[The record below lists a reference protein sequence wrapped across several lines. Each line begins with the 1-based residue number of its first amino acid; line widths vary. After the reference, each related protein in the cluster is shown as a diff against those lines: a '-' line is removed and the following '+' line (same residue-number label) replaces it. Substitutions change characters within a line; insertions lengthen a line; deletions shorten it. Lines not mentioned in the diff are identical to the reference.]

1 MCRVSFAFVCS
12 GTSLL
17 AVSRLTAGRLSWPLA
32 VSGNGILTLRRAVA
46 NGTPVDDDWRKK
58 KKKKKKKREE
68 TNITNSR
75 SIGSTCYIARSQQV
89 AGTSSLRLF
98 YSCFRSSI
106 AGRKNAN
113 SNEPT
118 NDLGHSWTRRPTR
131 RRVQVAAHKSR
142 PPRAAERGYEWEEG
156 TCDDNPLRGK
166 WFNYCYLFQQ
176 RWHDVDVV
184 AARREISLRELQRE
198 ANNISPKKARD
209 HRGTEAYRFENWEN
223 RAVIERHRGST
234 SAACTTIEKCGR
246 RRNSQDAHAYMIVT
260 VFTIRTQ

>member
-1 MCRVSFAFVCS
+1 
-12 GTSLL
+12 
-17 AVSRLTAGRLSWPLA
+17 VSRILRVRLQQYVIIGGQSLH
-32 VSGNGILTLRRAVA
+32 
-46 NGTPVDDDWRKK
+46 WRKAVVTISGIRK
-58 KKKKKKKREE
+58 RHSHSAASYSERNSRRWRLIKREE
-68 TNITNSR
+68 KEEKGRDNITNSR

-89 AGTSSLRLF
+89 AGASSLRLF

-131 RRVQVAAHKSR
+131 RRVQVAAYKSR

-184 AARREISLRELQRE
+184 VAARRESRF
-198 ANNISPKKARD
+198 ANCSAR
-209 HRGTEAYRFENWEN
+209 RIIF
-223 RAVIERHRGST
+223 
-234 SAACTTIEKCGR
+234 R
-246 RRNSQDAHAYMIVT
+246 RRRRETTEGLKLIASRIG
-260 VFTIRTQ
+260 RTA